1 MSYVN
6 RDTIKERLA
15 LAERDEGSLPL
26 GGTVRLRELTRAELR
41 DAGQWATTTDLAE
54 RERTRGALFADAVR
68 EALEEEAPQE
78 ALRRALTAYYI
89 GAAETATDADR
100 WNAALF
106 AVGVIDGEGGKPLFS
121 RDEIIQWPNRAAL
134 WAEVL
139 RLAQAILDLSEVG
152 QSHLKSGDPAPAAE

>member
-1 MSYVN
+1 MSYIN
-6 RDTIKERLA
+6 RDAILARLV
-15 LAERDEGSLPL
+15 LAERDEESAPL

-54 RERTRGALFADAVR
+54 RERTRSALFADAVR
-68 EALEEEAPQE
+68 EAMGDEE

-100 WNAALF
+100 WNAALL
-106 AVGVIDGEGGKPLFS
+106 AVGMVDGESGKPLFS
-121 RDEIIQWPNRAAL
+121 RDEIIQWPNRGAL
-134 WAEVL
+134 WSEVL